1 MQTTAGAPQLAWR
14 TGGFQGRGPEALRLL
29 HHHAGP
35 RVRTFYADLKFTP
48 VRSCKR
54 AEGSH
59 VERDHSGTSAAA
71 APPAR
76 GQGWST
82 SPSAPA
88 PQEAGEVQ
96 GCWLS
101 LLSKK
106 KLKAPGPQPRAPLLT
121 SELCGFSLVSS
132 YFTRT
137 CCGRREMSPPNNGK
151 TLASPSP
158 PAPARPPS
166 DHNFSFPF

>member
-1 MQTTAGAPQLAWR
+1 M
-14 TGGFQGRGPEALRLL
+14 GGFQGKGPEVLRLL

-48 VRSCKR
+48 VQSCKR
-54 AEGSH
+54 VKGWH

-71 APPAR
+71 TLPGR

-88 PQEAGEVQ
+88 PQEAREVQ
-96 GCWLS
+96 GCRLS
-101 LLSKK
+101 PLSEK

-121 SELCGFSLVSS
+121 RELCSFSLASS

-137 CCGRREMSPPNNGK
+137 CCGRREMSPLNNGE
-151 TLASPSP
+151 TPASPSP
-158 PAPARPPS
+158 PAPARPLS
-166 DHNFSFPF
+166 GHNFSFPF